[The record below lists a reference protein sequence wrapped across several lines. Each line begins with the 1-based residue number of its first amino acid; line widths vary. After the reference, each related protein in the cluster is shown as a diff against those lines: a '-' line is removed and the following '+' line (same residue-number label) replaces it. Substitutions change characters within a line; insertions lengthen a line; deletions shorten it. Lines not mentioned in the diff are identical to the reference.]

1 MDNITYFS
9 YISYLNHTSI
19 GNMILSMTGYGRG
32 EVQGKSFTVITEARS
47 VNNRFLEVSLRAP
60 KLISVREQE
69 IKEIARRFLSRGK
82 VNMTVSLESDN
93 DGTASLSVNKAS
105 AKAHYRLL
113 NQLRKILKLRET
125 VKLEHVLQFSEI
137 FDVDSDE
144 ALDDEEWDVVIRSV
158 TMALQQL
165 QEMREGEGR
174 ELSNDM
180 LQRIDVIDSAVDFIE
195 SKSRERVPLE
205 RERLRERVQ
214 QILHADEID
223 ERRLEL
229 ELVLL
234 SDKLDVT
241 EECVRLRSHI
251 KYFRES
257 ASGKDPSGRKLGF
270 LLQEMH
276 REINTIGSK
285 ASDSEISQKVI
296 GLKEEVEKIREQ
308 IQNIE

>member
-9 YISYLNHTSI
+9 YISYLNHTST

-82 VNMTVSLESDN
+82 VTMTVSLESEN
-93 DGTASLSVNKAS
+93 DGTASLSVNRAS
-105 AKAHYRLL
+105 AKAHYQLL
-113 NQLRKILKLRET
+113 NQLRKTVKLRET
-125 VKLEHVLQFSEI
+125 VKLEHLLQFSEI

-144 ALDDEEWDVVIRSV
+144 ALDDEEWDVVIRSA

-180 LQRIDVIDSAVDFIE
+180 LQRIDAIDSAIDFIE

-257 ASGKDPSGRKLGF
+257 ANSKDPSGRKLGF

>member
-93 DGTASLSVNKAS
+93 NGTASLSVNKAS
-105 AKAHYRLL
+105 AKAHYQLL